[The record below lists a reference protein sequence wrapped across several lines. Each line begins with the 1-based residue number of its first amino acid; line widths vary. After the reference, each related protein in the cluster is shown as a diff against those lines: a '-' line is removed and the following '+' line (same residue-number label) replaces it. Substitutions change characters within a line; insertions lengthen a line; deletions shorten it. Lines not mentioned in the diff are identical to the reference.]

1 MTTKTLS
8 DILAVLRTERPGLQE
23 SFAVSELG
31 VFGSV
36 ARGEAEATSDIDILV
51 EYSKTPTLFEF
62 VRLQRYLSE
71 LLDSPVDLVMKS
83 ALKPS
88 IGRQILLEVVSV

>member
-1 MTTKTLS
+1 MTTKTLP
-8 DILAVLRTERPGLQE
+8 DILNALRTERSALEE

-36 ARGEAEATSDIDILV
+36 ARGEAEASSDIDILV
-51 EYSKTPTLFEF
+51 EYAKTPTLFEF

-71 LLDSPVDLVMKS
+71 LLNAPVDLVMKS
-83 ALKPS
+83 ALKPT
-88 IGRQILLEVVSV
+88 IGKQILLEVVSV

>member
-1 MTTKTLS
+1 MQTKTLP
-8 DILAVLRTERPGLQE
+8 DILNALRTERSTLQE

-36 ARGEAEATSDIDILV
+36 ARGEAEASSDIDILV
-51 EYSKTPTLFEF
+51 EYAKTPTLFEF

-71 LLDSPVDLVMKS
+71 LLDAPVDLVMKS

-88 IGRQILLEVVSV
+88 IGKQILLEVVPV